1 MNIKKSAAAIG
12 TLIDVNK
19 DRLKGYLKLAGR
31 TSDQLMKK
39 MFQRYAEH
47 SQDAIK
53 TLGALLA
60 QMGLPLTTG
69 RIEDS
74 SESLPLTRINLQQ
87 QTNEIGKRPLLA
99 ICLTSENVVLERYN
113 QILSDAVDHLTI
125 EQHKMIYKQYMF
137 LKKDHQDLLTLQF

>member
-19 DRLKGYLKLAGR
+19 DRLKGYLKLAGK
-31 TSDQLMKK
+31 TSDQFMKK

-60 QMGLPLTTG
+60 QMGLPLTAG
-69 RIEDS
+69 KVEES
-74 SESLPLTRINLQQ
+74 SESLPLSRINLQQ
-87 QTNEIGKRPLLA
+87 QTNDIGKRPLLA

-113 QILSDAVDHLTI
+113 QVLSDSVDHLTI

-137 LKKDHQDLLTLQF
+137 LKKDHQDLLSLQF